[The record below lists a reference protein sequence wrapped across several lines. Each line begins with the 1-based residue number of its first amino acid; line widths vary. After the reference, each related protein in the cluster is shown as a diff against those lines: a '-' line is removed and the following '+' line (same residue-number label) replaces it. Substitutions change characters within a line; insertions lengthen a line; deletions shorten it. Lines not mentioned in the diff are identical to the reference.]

1 MYYSIDPTNP
11 SFGLQSPVNPRV
23 RSSPAGGTF
32 AGNVNIDPAAAAQQ
46 FAAEAVAQQVAA
58 KRVPSNF
65 NPDVRAALKAGVD
78 PALIRTLGPGYATQA
93 QTLFSNTG
101 SSAQQAAQATR
112 AAGTQA
118 AGKTGTAL
126 RAMGGL
132 VGRIPTG
139 ALAGGGAILAGVP
152 ALMQGDIA
160 GAAGSS
166 GGALVGG
173 LLGAPL
179 GPLGVAGGSFI
190 GSMVGGG
197 LVQGTKA
204 ALEKTPQA
212 VSIPTPFGDLPLNAS
227 AQQLKYMQQLGEL
240 GETQYRNALGT
251 RTSALIDLNKQI
263 SDQDYLNR
271 QRDFPLVQAE
281 QNADLARS
289 QALINTQNNAYMQ
302 QMVLGTAGNMMLD
315 AQRER
320 GALMRQAIAT
330 NPYVTALAAP
340 NVSIG

>member
-1 MYYSIDPTNP
+1 MLGAFDYQYGQQGFVPRDPLSAAKP
-11 SFGLQSPVNPRV
+11 LR
-23 RSSPAGGTF
+23 
-32 AGNVNIDPAAAAQQ
+32 DPLRADPPTAAAAMADAAVQEVIARKGIG
-46 FAAEAVAQQVAA
+46 FAPGYRKA
-58 KRVPSNF
+58 
-65 NPDVRAALKAGVD
+65 RAARQAGVD
-78 PALIRTLGPGYATQA
+78 PDLIRVLGPEA
-93 QTLFSNTG
+93 
-101 SSAQQAAQATR
+101 AQQVENLLSG
-112 AAGTQA
+112 AG
-118 AGKTGTAL
+118 GKTSAVAASAAAKGGKAVKGAGAGL
-126 RAMGGL
+126 RTLSSLA
-132 VGRIPTG
+132 GRIPTG
-139 ALAGGGAILAGVP
+139 PLVGGSALLAGVP
-152 ALMQGDIA
+152 ALMQGDVL

-179 GPLGVAGGSFI
+179 GALGVAGGSFV
-190 GSMVGGG
+190 GSMIGGG
-197 LVQGTKA
+197 IVGGTKA

-227 AQQLKYMQQLGEL
+227 AQQLKYLQQLGEL

-263 SDQDYLNR
+263 DDQDYLNR

-302 QMVLGTAGNMMLD
+302 QMVLGTAGNLMLD

-340 NVSIG
+340 SVSIG

>member
-1 MYYSIDPTNP
+1 MARYFTVNGRTYMGDPTT
-11 SFGLQSPVNPRV
+11 GEAVEVNV
-23 RSSPAGGTF
+23 SPARG
-32 AGNVNIDPAAAAQQ
+32 PAAAATLLEETVQGLGATPGYSQ
-46 FAAEAVAQQVAA
+46 LRSAR
-58 KRVPSNF
+58 KS
-65 NPDVRAALKAGVD
+65 GVD
-78 PALIRTLGPGYATQA
+78 PSLIRTVGLER
-93 QTLFSNTG
+93 
-101 SSAQQAAQATR
+101 AQQIENLMGGAGAQANTAKNAVVATGARTAKGVGTGAR
-112 AAGTQA
+112 ALSSLA
-118 AGKTGTAL
+118 
-126 RAMGGL
+126 
-132 VGRIPTG
+132 GRIPTG
-139 ALAGGGAILAGVP
+139 PLVGGSALLAGVP
-152 ALMQGDIA
+152 ALMQGDVL

-179 GPLGVAGGSFI
+179 GPLGVAGGSFV
-190 GSMVGGG
+190 GSMIGGG
-197 LVQGTKA
+197 IVGGTKA

-227 AQQLKYMQQLGEL
+227 AQALKYYQQLGEL

-251 RTSALIDLNKQI
+251 RTSALIDINKQI

-302 QMVLGTAGNMMLD
+302 QMVLGTAGNLMLD

-340 NVSIG
+340 SVSIG